1 MWTKPWTMKEGFL
14 IGGGLIFA
22 GLMLE
27 LSVGPV
33 RWDAFAWPANGIVLA
48 GFLAIIALIYILGNY
63 QLSARLCRFY
73 KGGTPTKRIINYQ
86 LKYAFQFIGTYQA
99 AIPAMVYA
107 VVLTIIM
114 GLTRQQVNGTWLN
127 NMLSFW
133 PFVLIYTYITVILG
147 VVTLK
152 RLCMLR
158 WHLNIRD
165 IAFLLNH
172 LGLFIALTTA
182 TLGNADMQR
191 VKMICGVGE
200 PEWRVFD
207 KEGAI
212 KEMPIAIELKKFI
225 METYD
230 NGAPKRYA
238 SEVQILTKSG
248 KNIETTI
255 DVNKPYEVDD
265 WKIYQ
270 YGYDTQMGA
279 QSQISIFELV
289 SDPWLP
295 WVYAGFYMMLAGA
308 VLMTLMVLWRRV
320 RTATRKALWGYFA
333 IAVFA
338 SLFAYF
344 FFDSYNTKTLVPAL
358 QSPWFAPHVFVYIF
372 AYALL
377 GVAVIIAIYAQIR
390 KNCQLSIVRSTRRG
404 ACQSKNC
411 QLDDLVYISLAF
423 LTIGMLF
430 GALWAKEAWG
440 HYWSWDPKETWA
452 AITWLAYLIYIHY
465 RLMPRANSQEPKA
478 NHLALWILFGSFVLL
493 QMCWWGINY
502 LPSAQSSSVHTY
514 NTSE

>member
-1 MWTKPWTMKEGFL
+1 MIKEQKGSYLAMKEGFL

-33 RWDAFAWPANGIVLA
+33 MWDAFAWPANGLV
-48 GFLAIIALIYILGNY
+48 
-63 QLSARLCRFY
+63 LSAFFVMLTTMVYLR
-73 KGGTPTKRIINYQ
+73 KKV
-86 LKYAFQFIGTYQA
+86 YAFQWMTTYQA

-114 GLTRQQVNGTWLN
+114 GVTRQQVNGTWLN

-133 PFVLIYTYITVILG
+133 PFVLIYVYLTVILG
-147 VVTLK
+147 LTIHRRFRRIFRGQGTMK
-152 RLCMLR
+152 
-158 WHLNIRD
+158 HD
-165 IAFLLNH
+165 IPFMLNH

-182 TLGNADMQR
+182 TLGSADMQR
-191 VKMICGVGE
+191 VKMITAIGE
-200 PEWRVFD
+200 PEWRAM
-207 KEGAI
+207 EQSGAI
-212 KEMPIAIELKKFI
+212 KEMEIAIELKKFI

-230 NGAPKRYA
+230 NGAPKRFA
-238 SEVQILTKSG
+238 SEIQILTKSG
-248 KNIETTI
+248 KNIETI
-255 DVNKPYEVDD
+255 VEVNKPYEVDG

-279 QSQISIFELV
+279 QSQISILELV

-295 WVYAGFYMMLAGA
+295 WVYTGFYMMLAGA
-308 VLMTLMVLWRRV
+308 ALMTLEVLWRRL
-320 RTATRKALWGYFA
+320 RNATSKALGVYFGLFV
-333 IAVFA
+333 IA

-372 AYALL
+372 AYTLL
-377 GVAVIIAIYAQIR
+377 GIAVIIAWWKLA
-390 KNCQLSIVRSTRRG
+390 
-404 ACQSKNC
+404 
-411 QLDDLVYISLAF
+411 DDLVYVSLAF

-452 AITWLAYLIYIHY
+452 AITWIAYLVYIHY
-465 RLMPRANSQEPKA
+465 RQIPLHRER
-478 NHLALWILFGSFVLL
+478 LALWMLIISFVLL

-502 LPSAQSSSVHTY
+502 LPSAQGSSVHTY
-514 NTSE
+514 

>member
-1 MWTKPWTMKEGFL
+1 MKEGFL

-33 RWDAFAWPANGIVLA
+33 VWDAFAWPLNGIVLA
-48 GFLAIIALIYILGNY
+48 GFLVLLTAMVCLRN
-63 QLSARLCRFY
+63 
-73 KGGTPTKRIINYQ
+73 KV
-86 LKYAFQFIGTYQA
+86 YAFKWMTTYQA

-107 VVLTIIM
+107 VALTIIM
-114 GLTRQQVNGTWLN
+114 GLTRQQVNGTWIY

-133 PFVLIYTYITVILG
+133 PFVLIYLYITVILG
-147 VVTLK
+147 LIIHLRLRKIFRGQGSLK
-152 RLCMLR
+152 R
-158 WHLNIRD
+158 D
-165 IAFLLNH
+165 IPFMLNH
-172 LGLFIALTTA
+172 LGLFLALTMA
-182 TLGNADMQR
+182 TLGSADIQR
-191 VKMICGVGE
+191 VKMICSVGE
-200 PEWRVFD
+200 PEWRALTQ
-207 KEGAI
+207 GQTI

-230 NGAPKRYA
+230 DGKPKRYA
-238 SEVQILTKSG
+238 SEIQILTQSG
-248 KNIETTI
+248 KRSTSGCFDTSKNIETTI
-255 DVNKPYEVDD
+255 DVNKPYEVDG

-279 QSQISIFELV
+279 QSQISILELV

-308 VLMTLMVLWRRV
+308 ALMTLMVLWRRL
-320 RTATRKALWGYFA
+320 RTATRKALWIYLA
-333 IAVFA
+333 LAVFA

-372 AYALL
+372 AYCLL
-377 GVAVIIAIYAQIR
+377 GVAVVIAWWKQ
-390 KNCQLSIVRSTRRG
+390 V
-404 ACQSKNC
+404 
-411 QLDDLVYISLAF
+411 DDLVYVSFAF

-452 AITWLAYLIYIHY
+452 AITWIAYLVYIHY
-465 RLMPRANSQEPKA
+465 RQLPQQRNR
-478 NHLALWILFGSFVLL
+478 LALWMLIASFVLL

-502 LPSAQSSSVHTY
+502 LPSAQGSSVHTY
-514 NTSE
+514 NSE